1 MTRRVLVCGG
11 RDYDDAD
18 YLNRTL
24 DAAHAKEPISIII
37 HGAYRGAD
45 TLARKWA
52 NSRGVPHLPFVAPWK
67 ILGKA
72 AGPFRNQMM
81 IDQGKPDIVVA
92 FPGNEGTADM
102 IDKAYKAKIRVVDLR
117 K

>member
-1 MTRRVLVCGG
+1 MSRRVLVCGG
-11 RDYDDAD
+11 RDYDDAG

-52 NSRGVPHLPFVAPWK
+52 NDRGVPHMPFVAQWDV
-67 ILGKA
+67 LGKA
-72 AGPFRNQMM
+72 AGPLRNQMM
-81 IDQGKPDIVVA
+81 IDYGKPDIVVA
-92 FPGNEGTADM
+92 FPGGDGTADM
-102 IDKAYKAKIRVVDLR
+102 IDKAKKAAIKVVDLR
-117 K
+117 R